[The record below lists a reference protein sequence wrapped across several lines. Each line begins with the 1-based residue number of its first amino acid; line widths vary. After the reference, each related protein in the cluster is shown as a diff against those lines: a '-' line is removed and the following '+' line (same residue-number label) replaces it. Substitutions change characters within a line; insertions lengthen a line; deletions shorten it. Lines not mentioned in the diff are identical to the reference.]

1 MSLQV
6 GELEGFRGESLL
18 DSCITLAILF
28 VTWGSEVLGE
38 RRVFQG
44 IVVRIR
50 WLMDPKTQVTNH
62 KLFSHL
68 VLYYQP

>member
-28 VTWGSEVLGE
+28 VTWGSESFRRKACVSGNSGE
-38 RRVFQG
+38 
-44 IVVRIR
+44 
-50 WLMDPKTQVTNH
+50 N
-62 KLFSHL
+62 
-68 VLYYQP
+68 